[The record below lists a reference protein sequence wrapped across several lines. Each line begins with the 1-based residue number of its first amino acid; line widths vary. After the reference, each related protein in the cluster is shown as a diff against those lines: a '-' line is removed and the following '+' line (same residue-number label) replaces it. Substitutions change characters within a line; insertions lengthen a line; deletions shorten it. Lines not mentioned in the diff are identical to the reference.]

1 MMAVVLIGLFYNK
14 DWYNRGF
21 IKWVVLGLTI
31 FALITPDLTQYI
43 PDILGDRSLGE
54 YEDSRLAQMA
64 IDNTT
69 DSSAGQ
75 ALIVLIMTAPFMISS
90 LVQLRK
96 EFKQQAAKQ
105 AQAMQAQNFQAQN
118 YQA

>member
-1 MMAVVLIGLFYNK
+1 LKKYFAEVFFSTIYYRTGNLLSCIILHGLVDFTGTI
-14 DWYNRGF
+14 WYCFIENR
-21 IKWVVLGLTI
+21 
-31 FALITPDLTQYI
+31 A
-43 PDILGDRSLGE
+43 
-54 YEDSRLAQMA
+54 AQMA
-64 IDNTT
+64 IYNTT

-75 ALIVLIMTAPFMISS
+75 ALIVLILTAPFIISS

-105 AQAMQAQNFQAQN
+105 AQAMQAQYFQAQN